1 MTGKKSKEDKRN
13 FSAPAQP
20 SPGAVWQSMPAQVR
34 DAFKKAGLSPEDSIK
49 ILEVA
54 CQEIAIS
61 YSGPIPPPHILR
73 ELKEIGVLD
82 DVMHE
87 FRTTSDAQ
95 NAERMANVKA
105 IEVQVRC
112 QEKIINSRTVNEL
125 FFNIKQFI
133 VVLIVLGIVFFVL
146 YQGIELVKEKNFIWG
161 SIFSGAG
168 IFTVLCAA
176 IYAVSAKTKK

>member
-1 MTGKKSKEDKRN
+1 MS
-13 FSAPAQP
+13 
-20 SPGAVWQSMPAQVR
+20 
-34 DAFKKAGLSPEDSIK
+34 
-49 ILEVA
+49 
-54 CQEIAIS
+54 C
-61 YSGPIPPPHILR
+61 
-73 ELKEIGVLD
+73 
-82 DVMHE
+82 MHE
-87 FRTTSDAQ
+87 FQTTNDAQ

-105 IEVQVRC
+105 IEVQARC

-125 FFNIKQFI
+125 FFNIKQFV

-146 YQGIELVKEKNFIWG
+146 YQGIELVREKNFIWG

>member
-1 MTGKKSKEDKRN
+1 MLFGSRCRHKCGKRL
-13 FSAPAQP
+13 
-20 SPGAVWQSMPAQVR
+20 
-34 DAFKKAGLSPEDSIK
+34 KKAGLSPEDSIK

-54 CQEIAIS
+54 CQETAIS

-125 FFNIKQFI
+125 FFNIK
-133 VVLIVLGIVFFVL
+133 
-146 YQGIELVKEKNFIWG
+146 
-161 SIFSGAG
+161 
-168 IFTVLCAA
+168 
-176 IYAVSAKTKK
+176 

>member
-1 MTGKKSKEDKRN
+1 MQCGSRCRHKC
-13 FSAPAQP
+13 
-20 SPGAVWQSMPAQVR
+20 G

-54 CQEIAIS
+54 CQETAIS